1 MYNLLDGL
9 KVIDLTTIVLGPY
22 ATQILGDFGAD
33 VIKVEPPEGD
43 LFRAVRPGRRPD
55 IGVQFQNFNRN
66 KRSITVD
73 LKNPDGQAV
82 LHRLVAGADVV
93 VHNMRSR
100 SAESLGASFETLID
114 VNPRLVYCYAPGF
127 GDAGPSRDDPAYD
140 DIIQA
145 RSGLAALNADADG
158 APRFVRTIVCDKVVG
173 LHLAIAVLAGVAKQ
187 RSTGRGLKIEAPMLE
202 SMSAFLLAEHLAGH
216 SLRPPEGEL
225 GYARMMSPNRRP
237 YRTADGFLAILPYST
252 RHWQR
257 FFVAAGCPELA
268 ERPRVLDPEMRSE
281 HIDELYREIAELA
294 PSRTS
299 AEWLAILRA
308 ADIPCSP
315 VNDLPDL
322 FDDPHLRA
330 VGLLE
335 NLEDPELG
343 AITQLRSPYRVEHA
357 ADGSKQADRRAPG
370 LGEHT
375 AEVLAEFGLTGEELS
390 ALVRAGVIRT
400 G

>member
-33 VIKVEPPEGD
+33 VIKLEPPEGD
-43 LFRAVRPGRRPD
+43 LFRAVRPGRRAD

-66 KRSITVD
+66 KRSVTVD
-73 LKNPDGQAV
+73 LKDPRGQAV

-100 SAESLGASFETLID
+100 SAEALGASFETLID
-114 VNPRLVYCYAPGF
+114 VNPGLVYCYAPGF

-187 RSTGRGLKIEAPMLE
+187 RATGRGLKIEAPMLE

-237 YRTADGFLAILPYST
+237 YRTADGYLAILPYST

-257 FFVAAGCPELA
+257 FFVAAGRPELA
-268 ERPRVLDPEMRSE
+268 GNPRVVDPEKRSE
-281 HIDELYREIAELA
+281 HIDDLYRQIAELA
-294 PSRTS
+294 PTRTS
-299 AEWLAILRA
+299 AAWLEILRA

-322 FDDPHLRA
+322 LHDPHLEA

-335 NLEDPELG
+335 DLEDPELG
-343 AITQLRSPYRVEHA
+343 AIRQLRSPFRVEPDA
-357 ADGSKQADRRAPG
+357 AGSQHADRRAPG

-375 AEVLAEFGLTGEELS
+375 AEVLREFGLHEEELS
-390 ALVRAGVIRT
+390 DLIRAGVVRS